1 MRSLP
6 PLALAQLL
14 LLGSRHKLGLLLFLW
29 ALIRCRRL
37 TEVGFLATVC
47 CLVGVGRQQATA
59 ESPHDVLME
68 DYLNGLWRLWGVSD
82 HAVAVGRID
91 SVLGLLMTLGA
102 LRFVGA
108 GAVWAS
114 TMAAGQGGY
123 LRTLIDEGFLALEP
137 STGRWRNE
145 KLRIRFVVEV

>member
-1 MRSLP
+1 MRPLP
-6 PLALAQLL
+6 PLALARLL

-29 ALIRCRRL
+29 SLLRCRRL
-37 TEVGFLATVC
+37 TEAGFVATVC
-47 CLVGVGRQQATA
+47 CLIGVGRQQATR

-82 HAVAVGRID
+82 HAAAVGRID
-91 SVLGLLMTLGA
+91 AVLGLLMTLGA

-123 LRTLIDEGFLALEP
+123 LRTLVDEGFLALDT

>member
-1 MRSLP
+1 MRPLP
-6 PLALAQLL
+6 PLALAKLL

-29 ALIRCRRL
+29 SLIRCRRL
-37 TEVGFLATVC
+37 TEAGFVATVC
-47 CLVGVGRQQATA
+47 CLIGVGRQQATA

-82 HAVAVGRID
+82 PAAAISRID
-91 SVLGLLMTLGA
+91 RVLGLLMTLGA

-123 LRTLIDEGFLALEP
+123 LKTLVDEGFLTLDTA
-137 STGRWRNE
+137 SGRWRNE